1 MRYIPT
7 SPVFVFS
14 HYGCCTCLR
23 LLHGPFRNEGAHGI
37 N

>member
-23 LLHGPFRNEGAHGI
+23 LLHGPFS
-37 N
+37 